1 VSRGTRAVAHG
12 PTGVR
17 GARPVSLLLVTDPSA
32 TPDPAAPSEQS
43 AGPEPHPATAQPRAA
58 ATAGP
63 HRPTGAVNPGPVEYK
78 GQPLDSE
85 RGPGLGCF
93 RFQLVVLVVLIVATP
108 LSVGR
113 LPEVVTVVLL
123 FAMIGLLLV
132 SGQTIIF
139 LLRLISADRRG
150 RRQPMAG
157 GSPTV
162 GQLEDAAADGSAEA
176 GEDQA
181 EAAVDD
187 TGGGAPPADP
197 GSPASG
203 PVRQ

>member
-1 VSRGTRAVAHG
+1 M
-12 PTGVR
+12 
-17 GARPVSLLLVTDPSA
+17 TDPSV
-32 TPDPAAPSEQS
+32 TPHPAAPSEPG
-43 AGPEPHPATAQPRAA
+43 AGPEPNPATAQPRAA
-58 ATAGP
+58 ETAGP
-63 HRPTGAVNPGPVEYK
+63 HRPTGAINLGPVEYK

-93 RFQLVVLVVLIVATP
+93 RFQLAVLVVLIVATP

-113 LPEVVTVVLL
+113 LPEAVTVVLL

-157 GSPTV
+157 RSPTV

-176 GEDQA
+176 GAEDDA
-181 EAAVDD
+181 EAEVDD
-187 TGGGAPPADP
+187 AGRGAPPPDP

>member
-1 VSRGTRAVAHG
+1 M
-12 PTGVR
+12 
-17 GARPVSLLLVTDPSA
+17 TDPSA
-32 TPDPAAPSEQS
+32 TPDPAALPAPS
-43 AGPEPHPATAQPRAA
+43 
-58 ATAGP
+58 AGP
-63 HRPTGAVNPGPVEYK
+63 HRPTGAINLGPVEYK

-93 RFQLVVLVVLIVATP
+93 RFQLAVLVVLIVVTP

-139 LLRLISADRRG
+139 LLRLVSADRRG

-157 GSPTV
+157 RSPTV
-162 GQLEDAAADGSAEA
+162 GQLEDAAGPDSVET
-176 GEDQA
+176 GEDGA
-181 EAAVDD
+181 DAAVDD
-187 TGGGAPPADP
+187 APAGAPPADP

>member
-1 VSRGTRAVAHG
+1 M
-12 PTGVR
+12 
-17 GARPVSLLLVTDPSA
+17 TDSSA
-32 TPDPAAPSEQS
+32 TP
-43 AGPEPHPATAQPRAA
+43 
-58 ATAGP
+58 GP
-63 HRPTGAVNPGPVEYK
+63 HRPTGAINPGPVQYR

-93 RFQLVVLVVLIVATP
+93 RFQLVVLVILILATP

-123 FAMIGLLLV
+123 FATIGLLLV

-139 LLRLISADRRG
+139 LLRLISAERRG

-157 GSPTV
+157 RSPTV
-162 GQLEDAAADGSAEA
+162 GQLEDAAAGGSTDADGSTEPGSAEA
-176 GEDQA
+176 Q
-181 EAAVDD
+181 
-187 TGGGAPPADP
+187 TGGSAGGSTEGGPPVDP
-197 GSPASG
+197 DSPASG